1 MGFPTKKRLY
11 RHMRF
16 AHGVIPEQED
26 HEMNKELIY
35 NPPPLP
41 PRNPDEIEKKSRRG
55 RLKGAKNRLKLD
67 PDTGQLV
74 RTLNKRPRTRTA
86 KVSPKKRKKEENNV
100 TILLNEHAAQSLW
113 WPGTFQLSS
122 QIN

>member
-1 MGFPTKKRLY
+1 MK
-11 RHMRF
+11 
-16 AHGVIPEQED
+16 
-26 HEMNKELIY
+26 
-35 NPPPLP
+35 
-41 PRNPDEIEKKSRRG
+41 IEKKSRRG